1 MTTVHPAGDR
11 PSDGHPT
18 EPKPKRTDPA
28 ELAQVKEEL
37 VSHMK
42 VLRAFALSL
51 TRNSAQADDL
61 VQDTVLKAWSA
72 LDRFET
78 GTNMR
83 AWLFTILRNTYYS
96 DRRKAGRMVEDAEG
110 ALVGRLSEKPAHD
123 GRLQMTDLRTALAKL
138 PVEQREVLT
147 LIGVLQ
153 YSYEEA
159 ADVCGV
165 KVGTI
170 KSRLARGRLALAE
183 RMGLEPDETLDMT
196 DAATR
201 SVVNGNGSGL
211 A

>member
-1 MTTVHPAGDR
+1 MTAAASAEQPPSGKPS
-11 PSDGHPT
+11 PSDTAGARARG
-18 EPKPKRTDPA
+18 KD
-28 ELAQVKEEL
+28 EL

-72 LDRFET
+72 LDRFEE

-96 DRRKAGRMVEDAEG
+96 DRRKAGRMVEDADG
-110 ALVGRLSEKPAHD
+110 VMVGKLSEKPAHD
-123 GRLQMTDLRTALAKL
+123 GRLQMADLRVALAEL
-138 PVEQREVLT
+138 PAEQREVLT
-147 LIGVLQ
+147 LVGVLQ

-159 ADVCGV
+159 AEVCGV

-170 KSRLARGRLALAE
+170 KSRLARGRTALAE
-183 RMGLEPDETLDMT
+183 RMGLEPDETLEMT

-201 SVVNGNGSGL
+201 AVVAGNGSALG
-211 A
+211 